1 MFACALTATASILA
15 MPVKCSSCDIKF
27 EKTEFTKEELKAGDD
42 RRCKT
47 CVASTTAL
55 FAAAR
60 SVSFRRVDDC
70 SADAEVERLRSK
82 DASVQSDAANRLWKS
97 SRTGTEATDR
107 DIAAAG
113 AIGPLVELLY
123 AGDERAWFAAGALQ
137 SLSCRSGARKVAIIS
152 SGGVP
157 PLVAMLCSSDVDDQE
172 VAAMALQ
179 NLSDGSTDDNVQST
193 SDRHAALM
201 QANIVG
207 PLVNLLQE
215 AEPGA
220 KEAAA
225 AALGNLASCAD
236 GELRATVTAELC
248 DGAGVARLVGL
259 LREGNGLEE
268 EAARALLHVVSH
280 DADAG
285 HVAAVAQA
293 LGFAHG
299 GAVGDEHAGVEHIRS
314 EIGRI
319 MAQASELSTEVDQ
332 MMISE
337 EVEMEE

>member
-1 MFACALTATASILA
+1 MAAATA
-15 MPVKCSSCDIKF
+15 
-27 EKTEFTKEELKAGDD
+27 
-42 RRCKT
+42 
-47 CVASTTAL
+47 AL
-55 FAAAR
+55 PSFAAR
-60 SVSFRRVDDC
+60 
-70 SADAEVERLRSK
+70 
-82 DASVQSDAANRLWKS
+82 
-97 SRTGTEATDR
+97 
-107 DIAAAG
+107 IAAAKAKVRATSQKEKSPHPRRTRITPGTAPHALASWCLQAAAAANGDVG
-113 AIGPLVELLY
+113 A
-123 AGDERAWFAAGALQ
+123 AADFTV
-137 SLSCRSGARKVAIIS
+137 RI
-152 SGGVP
+152 
-157 PLVAMLCSSDVDDQE
+157 
-172 VAAMALQ
+172 
-179 NLSDGSTDDNVQST
+179 
-193 SDRHAALM
+193 

-293 LGFAHG
+293 
-299 GAVGDEHAGVEHIRS
+299 VVV
-314 EIGRI
+314 
-319 MAQASELSTEVDQ
+319 AST
-332 MMISE
+332 MTRPRWF
-337 EVEMEE
+337 